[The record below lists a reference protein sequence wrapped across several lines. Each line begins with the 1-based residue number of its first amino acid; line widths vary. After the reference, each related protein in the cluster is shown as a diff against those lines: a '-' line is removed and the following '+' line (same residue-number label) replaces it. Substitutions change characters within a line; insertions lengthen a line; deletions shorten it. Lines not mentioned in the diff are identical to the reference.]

1 MVEIE
6 IRYEGGLHT
15 RCLHGPSRAELATD
29 APVDN
34 RGRGESFSPT
44 DLLATGLGS
53 CMLTTMG
60 ILAEREGWTLDGARA
75 RVEKHMVAEPSRRV
89 GRLVVELSM
98 PAGLPADSRAP
109 LERAARGCPVRES
122 LHPDV
127 ALELSIDWGA

>member
-1 MVEIE
+1 MVEIQIE
-6 IRYEGGLHT
+6 YEGGLHT
-15 RCLHGPSRAELATD
+15 RCLHGPSGASLATD
-29 APVDN
+29 APLDN
-34 RGRGESFSPT
+34 RGRGESYSPT

-60 ILAEREGWTLDGARA
+60 ILAERHGWRMDGARA

-89 GRLVVELSM
+89 GRLVVELRM
-98 PAGLPADSRAP
+98 PPGLPPDSHGP

-127 ALELSIDWGA
+127 VLELSLEWL